1 MPGGGRCPDCG
12 STELVEDSHYSQS
25 QLVCSD
31 CGCVVTEGV
40 LTTTYSDEGNLRGTC
55 GSLSRV
61 WVQPRAGE
69 GLTSDS
75 SHLPPSSGQVQPLKT
90 GEKDLKW
97 TGDLQKVRDCHSSVF
112 LARSMVSGMCSRHN
126 KP

>member
-40 LTTTYSDEGNLRGTC
+40 LTTTFSDEGNLRGNC
-55 GSLSRV
+55 AGLSGAV
-61 WVQPRAGE
+61 GIAWGGE
-69 GLTSDS
+69 GLTPESSDS
-75 SHLPPSSGQVQPLKT
+75 FRSL
-90 GEKDLKW
+90 
-97 TGDLQKVRDCHSSVF
+97 
-112 LARSMVSGMCSRHN
+112 LARMR
-126 KP
+126 

>member
-1 MPGGGRCPDCG
+1 MPGGGQCPDCG

-40 LTTTYSDEGNLRGTC
+40 LTTTFSDEGNLRGIC
-55 GSLSRV
+55 AGLSRAV
-61 WVQPRAGE
+61 GIGWVEE

-75 SHLPPSSGQVQPLKT
+75 SYSSHALSLSRVHLTT
-90 GEKDLKW
+90 GESDLK
-97 TGDLQKVRDCHSSVF
+97 
-112 LARSMVSGMCSRHN
+112 
-126 KP
+126 